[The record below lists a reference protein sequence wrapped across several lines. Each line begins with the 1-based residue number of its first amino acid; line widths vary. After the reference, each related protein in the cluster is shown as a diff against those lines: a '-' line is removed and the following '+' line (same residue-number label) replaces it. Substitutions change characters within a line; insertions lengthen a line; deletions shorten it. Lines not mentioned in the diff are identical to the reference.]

1 MAKPQ
6 ERDQTIFDYY
16 PEVAGAYEN
25 AHDLLDQGRW
35 TGEIALRGH
44 RGQRV
49 RRRLWVELAGYP
61 AGWGLWGLGERFLAA
76 ERMPP
81 GLLRCALFYPHHWL
95 EQVSVARFFTH
106 YDPRT
111 SKVVLTALAGFYSE
125 SRRCGIEPGEKEIV
139 EFCYERLPA
148 GSTSVL
154 EEKSLEIFAKL
165 LPARDS
171 GAPRGGPPGSGL
183 AFVRELHRRL
193 RRSGVPSESI
203 PFQIRSLIFGLS
215 LPDDDPRGA
224 AAAFFIEALKFLHFA
239 TSGRLAGLREEGF
252 RRTVVEFGEA
262 VRRSATGVASAERT
276 VREVGDLVLRVVY
289 GGEKPSLGN
298 SPDYLKYLKAAS
310 LADDHGYDD
319 DRIASIIGISDIGN
333 ASGKPAPQGGA
344 RLEHYKR
351 SGRTIRA
358 AIPQDLAGDP

>member
-16 PEVAGAYEN
+16 PEIAGAYED
-25 AHDLLDQGRW
+25 AYDLLHQGRW
-35 TGEIALRGH
+35 TREIALSRH
-44 RGQRV
+44 RGQSV
-49 RRRLWVELAGYP
+49 RRRLWVQLAGYP
-61 AGWGLWGLGERFLAA
+61 AGWGNWGLGERFLAA

-95 EQVSVARFFTH
+95 EQASVARFFAH

-111 SKVVLTALAGFYSE
+111 SRIVLTALAGFYSE
-125 SRRCGIEPGEKEIV
+125 SRRRGMEPGEKEIV
-139 EFCYERLPA
+139 EFCQKRLPA
-148 GSTSVL
+148 HSTSVL
-154 EEKSLEIFAKL
+154 DEEALKIFAKL
-165 LPARDS
+165 LPAGDS
-171 GAPRGGPPGSGL
+171 GAPKGGPPGSGL

-193 RRSGVPSESI
+193 RRSGVPSERI
-203 PFQIRSLIFGLS
+203 PFQIRSLIFGGY

-224 AAAFFIEALKFLHFA
+224 AAAFFVEALKFLRFA
-239 TSGRLAGLREEGF
+239 TSGRLAELREEEL

-262 VRRSATGVASAERT
+262 VRRSATGAASAERT
-276 VREVGDLVLRVVY
+276 VREIGDLVLRVVY

-319 DRIASIIGISDIGN
+319 TRIANLIGISDVGN
-333 ASGKPAPQGGA
+333 ASGKPAALVRA

-351 SGRTIRA
+351 NGRAIRA
-358 AIPQDLAGDP
+358 AVPKDLSGDP